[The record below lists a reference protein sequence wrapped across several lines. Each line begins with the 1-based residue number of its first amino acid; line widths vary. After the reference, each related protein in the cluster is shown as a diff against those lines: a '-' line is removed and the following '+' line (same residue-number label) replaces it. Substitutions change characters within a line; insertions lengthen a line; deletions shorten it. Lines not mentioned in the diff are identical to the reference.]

1 MRRARLGGLLLVAC
15 ACGPDAL
22 ESRGVHSRS
31 DAILGGTAD
40 SSSTDVFLMGM
51 TYDNGHS
58 GVCSAFL
65 FGERSL
71 LTAAHCVDPATEGAN
86 TVTIKATNK
95 ASDSMAMASDY
106 LDVVDVRMHPQWAG
120 NAGTND
126 VAAVLLSAPPGTS
139 PRQLN
144 RTALSG
150 FTGMMVRAVG
160 YGRTAPGT
168 SDSGTRHSVTVAV
181 TGVSSDTFDLGVS
194 GSSGIC
200 VGDSG
205 GPSLFTFGD
214 GVERAVGVHS
224 YGSGSCG
231 DGTDMRV
238 DVFTAFA
245 DQWLADKEPNHCGAD
260 GTCMEGCT
268 PADPDCACAGDGVC
282 NAACPDLLADPD
294 CPPDC
299 VANGVCSTQPCPV
312 PDPDCAPDPPK
323 PASGGCSATPGLAV
337 WSLLALLRLRRARRR
352 PA

>member
-22 ESRGVHSRS
+22 ESRGVRSRS
-31 DAILGGTAD
+31 DAILGGTND

-106 LDVVDVRMHPQWAG
+106 LDVVDVRMHPQWTG
-120 NAGTND
+120 TVGTND
-126 VAAVLLSAPPGTS
+126 VAAVLLSTPPGAS

-214 GVERAVGVHS
+214 GVERAVGLHS
-224 YGSGSCG
+224 FGSSACG
-231 DGTDMRV
+231 DGTDVRLDGV
-238 DVFTAFA
+238 TAFI
-245 DQWLADKEPNHCGAD
+245 DGWLAAKEAKVCIAD
-260 GTCMEGCT
+260 GTCQPGCT
-268 PADPDCACAGDGVC
+268 PPDPDCLCAGDGVC
-282 NAACPDLLADPD
+282 NAQCPDLLADPD

-299 VANGVCSTQPCPV
+299 VANGVCAKQACPV
-312 PDPDCAPDPPK
+312 PDPDCGTDSPGQVK
-323 PASGGCSATPGLAV
+323 GGCATAPGAP
-337 WSLLALLRLRRARRR
+337 WPWALLALLFLLRR
-352 PA
+352 